1 MLAGLAGAQVE
12 FAFDALPHVQPFI
25 QSGKVRALAIASV
38 KRSPLMPDLPTI
50 AESGVPNYEVSSWHG
65 FVVPAGTPQPVIE
78 KLNRE
83 INTILKL
90 PDVQEL
96 FRREGVV
103 IDGGTPAFF
112 SEFIATQMELWKK
125 VIRQNNIVVE

>member
-1 MLAGLAGAQVE
+1 M
-12 FAFDALPHVQPFI
+12 
-25 QSGKVRALAIASV
+25 
-38 KRSPLMPDLPTI
+38 
-50 AESGVPNYEVSSWHG
+50 PNYEVSSWHG

-96 FRREGVV
+96 FRREGAV
-103 IDGGTPAFF
+103 IDGGTPVNY
-112 SEFIATQMELWKK
+112 EFIAAQMELWKK
-125 VIRQNNIVVE
+125 GDSSE